1 MPSDSRHV
9 AVVVARPWGEVAD
22 FVRDAANLGAWA
34 HGLGSGVE
42 RGEGGWTAETPAGRI
57 RIRFV
62 RPNPYGVADHDVTLP
77 GGEVVHVPLRVLP
90 HREGAEVVL
99 TVQRAAGTSD
109 AALDADAATVLE
121 DLERL
126 RQVLEERTASGEER
140 TASGEERPAPRL
152 RLAEITEENLPHAV
166 GVRVAPEQ
174 EAFVAP
180 VVESLAEAYV
190 TPTAWPRLILDG
202 DEPVGFVMG
211 NFDPD
216 NGLPAFRCG
225 IWRLNVDA
233 RHQGRGVGRFAVEAV
248 VEEARRR
255 GEERVT
261 VLWERGERGPEAF
274 YRRCGF
280 EPTGEELFGEV
291 VGARHV

>member
-1 MPSDSRHV
+1 MPGGSRHV

-22 FVRDAANLGAWA
+22 FVRDPANLGAWA

-42 RGEGGWTAETPAGRI
+42 RGEDGWTAETPAGRI

-90 HREGAEVVL
+90 HPDGAEVVL

-109 AALDADAATVLE
+109 AALKADAATVLE

-126 RQVLEERTASGEER
+126 RRVLEERRASH
-140 TASGEERPAPRL
+140 EERPAPRL
-152 RLAEITEENLPHAV
+152 RLVAITEETLPQAV

-202 DEPVGFVMG
+202 DEPVGFVMAG
-211 NFDPD
+211 FDPD
-216 NGLPAFRCG
+216 NEVPAFRCG

-291 VGARHV
+291 VGARDV